1 MTFKEKIKN
10 IWDYDKWF
18 IIGGLVL
25 IIALGYFAKDVIF
38 KEKFDYTVVYAAE
51 GYLSED
57 ELQNFN
63 DVMATFAEDLDK
75 NGKTN
80 VKIINIEFPPEG
92 TVGGQILK
100 EKNTLLMTELALQE
114 NCIFIIEEEK
124 LLSLYENNT
133 DAFLDLSTLSDEI
146 PEGTKYIK
154 LNQTELKN
162 KLPMLDDELILVLRV
177 PYLEKYLDIYESCRN
192 YVARII
198 E

>member
-25 IIALGYFAKDVIF
+25 ILALCYFAKDVIF

-51 GYLSED
+51 GYLTEE
-57 ELQNFN
+57 ELNTFN
-63 DVMATFAEDLDK
+63 NVLAEYAEDLDE

-92 TVGGQILK
+92 ANHGQILK

-124 LLSLYENNT
+124 ILSLYENNT
-133 DAFLDLSTLSDEI
+133 DAFLDLSTLSEEI
-146 PEGTKYIK
+146 PEGTRYIK
-154 LNQTELKN
+154 LNQTKLKD
-162 KLPMLDDELILVLRV
+162 KLPMLDGELILVLRV
-177 PYLEKYLDIYESCRN
+177 PYIEKYLDIYEDCQN
-192 YVARII
+192 YIDRIL